1 MVLAGSPL
9 RLFRT
14 TPAGS
19 AVLDRLADGDDVE
32 PSVLVDRLLDAGAI
46 HPCHTSRPPI
56 HGVTVHDGDGRDAS
70 VAH

>member
-46 HPCHTSRPPI
+46 HPCPHR
-56 HGVTVHDGDGRDAS
+56 GRQSTGYDRRTT
-70 VAH
+70 